1 MKIVDMHVH
10 MVGNEASGNGC
21 WIRVTA
27 TKLPLYALMLRKL
40 GIPTKTLRTAN
51 FDDLYRDRLLHY
63 IGESGVDAVCLLAQ
77 EAHRRR
83 LADCLGFTFVF
94 CG

>member
-21 WIRVTA
+21 WIRVTPA
-27 TKLPLYALMLRKL
+27 KLPLYAIMLRKL
-40 GIPTKTLRTAN
+40 SIPTKALRAAD

-63 IGESGVDAVCLLAQ
+63 IRESAVDAVCLLAQ
-77 EAHRRR
+77 EAVYDTNGG
-83 LADCLGFTFVF
+83 LL
-94 CG
+94 